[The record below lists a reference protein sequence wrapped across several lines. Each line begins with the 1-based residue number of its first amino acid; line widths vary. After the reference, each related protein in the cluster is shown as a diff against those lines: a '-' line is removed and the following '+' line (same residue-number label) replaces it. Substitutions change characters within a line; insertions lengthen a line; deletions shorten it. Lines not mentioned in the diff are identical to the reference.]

1 MLVFSCYVALRG
13 WVRGMLSLFSC
24 NLRSGPIVAVLMHSL
39 LRRPAKILPCL
50 PECYLQREINFKRA

>member
-1 MLVFSCYVALRG
+1 MLN
-13 WVRGMLSLFSC
+13 LFSC
-24 NLRSGPIVAVLMHSL
+24 DPRSGPILAVLIHSL